1 MQAHGLREIDEG
13 IAMAIRAS
21 FHGSLGRNAEVKSVG
36 DNKVTKFSV
45 ANNTGYGDKKKTV
58 WIDCDLWG
66 NRGEKIANYLMKGQS
81 VLIYGEI
88 EMHEYQAKDGSNK
101 AVLRCRVADL
111 ELIGS
116 KKDHEKS
123 EEPAPYEKAAPVS
136 AVTMD
141 DDIPF

>member
-21 FHGSLGRNAEVKSVG
+21 FHGALGRNAEVKSVG

-66 NRGEKIANYLMKGQS
+66 NRGEKLANYLMKGQS

-101 AVLRCRVADL
+101 AVLRCRVNDL

-116 KKDHEKS
+116 KKDHDKS
-123 EEPAPYEKAAPVS
+123 EEPAPYEKSAPD
-136 AVTMD
+136 ADFD
-141 DDIPF
+141 DSIPF

>member
-1 MQAHGLREIDEG
+1 MQTNGLREIDEVL
-13 IAMAIRAS
+13 IMAIRAS
-21 FHGSLGRNAEVKSVG
+21 FHGSLGRNAEVKTFG

-58 WIDCDLWG
+58 WVDCDLWG
-66 NRGEKIANYLMKGQS
+66 NRGEKLANYLMKGQS

-88 EMHEYQAKDGSNK
+88 ELHEYQAKDGSNK
-101 AVLRCRVADL
+101 AVLRCRVNDL

-116 KKDHEKS
+116 KKDHDKS
-123 EEPAPYEKAAPVS
+123 EEPGSYEKPAQAN